1 MCSRTAA
8 FGVRVV
14 ATALAVGALA
24 AASVS
29 AQEPIPGKN
38 AYDVLLE
45 RYVKA
50 ARDMAARDAHDIQWM
65 TALNGDRRARTVN
78 DLLTVRVIENTVAA
92 GTADTATSKDGSA
105 SLGIPKLFG
114 GETKLPSFMDPTAL
128 VDAGSTTEF
137 KGSGTTSRRGE
148 LSATLTARVAEVL
161 PNGDLLLEGIREVD
175 INGDRQVIVM
185 TGVVRTADILPDNS
199 VVSARIGQMRIR
211 YFGQGLIKDNL
222 KPGLLIRILNKL
234 F

>member
-1 MCSRTAA
+1 MCSRAAA
-8 FGVRVV
+8 FGLRV
-14 ATALAVGALA
+14 AAVALA
-24 AASVS
+24 AVNLS

-50 ARDMAARDAHDIQWM
+50 ARDMADRDARDTHWM
-65 TALNGDRRARTVN
+65 TSLNGDRRARAVN
-78 DLLTVRVIENTVAA
+78 DLLTIRVLESTVAA

-128 VDAGSTTEF
+128 ADAGSNTEF
-137 KGSGTTSRRGE
+137 KGSGTTSRRGD

-199 VVSARIGQMRIR
+199 VLSARIGQMRIR